1 MSASPSSDDPRG
13 LDDEEVDADS
23 RAAFDE
29 ESAGG
34 VVLRRIE
41 GEPHVLLILDPYGKW
56 GLPKGHLERDEG
68 PEEAAHREVR
78 EETGLEEV
86 SGGPEVD
93 TITWSFRREG
103 EEIRKVCTFYLLR
116 SEVGEIRPEVS
127 EGITDCAWL
136 PVDDAMRR
144 VDYENTR
151 GVIRKAERMLAE
163 DVTPSGADVPGGD
176 R

>member
-1 MSASPSSDDPRG
+1 MSASPSSDDRGG
-13 LDDEEVDADS
+13 LDDEGLDADG

-41 GEPHVLLILDPYGKW
+41 GEPHVLVILDPYGKW
-56 GLPKGHLERDEG
+56 GLPKGHLEGDEG
-68 PEEAAHREVR
+68 AEEAAHREVR
-78 EETGLEEV
+78 EETGLEDV

-93 TITWSFRREG
+93 TITWSFRKEG
-103 EEIRKVCTFYLLR
+103 EEIRKVCTFYLMR
-116 SEVGEIRPEVS
+116 SDEGEIRPEVS
-127 EGITDCAWL
+127 AGITDCAWL
-136 PVDDAMRR
+136 TVEDAVRR

-151 GVIRKAERMLAE
+151 DVIRKAERMLAE
-163 DVTPSGADVPGGD
+163 DPNPAGAAVPGED